1 MSPLPFPYRLREYLT
16 SQRFMWIL
24 TITFGLVLALY
35 FLFVTMFFNPFED
48 ELDDIAA
55 VVPREVNY
63 FVRWKGAG
71 DCFDS
76 FPMPS
81 IWSEFEDSK
90 AYTELDT
97 AGVLTDWSQTLGV
110 SKILAEF
117 EKFGGKVPVGLSLEG
132 DLLRE
137 VAVAGRG
144 QLALD
149 SNFDGMLMFRV
160 SFKVKAGVSMLG
172 FDFVRNK
179 LPSALGIESLGGN
192 RYRLP
197 EFPPFG
203 FQDAYLSRVRDVLI
217 LSSREEW
224 LDQAR
229 QLSIRAGEDSLSQ
242 SSVFSDNVQAH
253 LASGDQPI
261 EIFMRGEAV
270 REILG
275 SMPDKKEG
283 GFLSKA
289 IGSFVSTDMLRYLAG
304 YWLPGQRFEGRFS
317 GDTDLEVLGSFGR
330 TWAESGRM
338 GTKVLKGYAGMVPA
352 ESFLFAAISGDP
364 GRVAVQFEQ
373 ALDVETR
380 RLLDEIVISSGKY
393 QGMADMLGDIGSA
406 LRGGI
411 ALALR
416 RNDFPA
422 SDLDVEHDDS
432 PMPLFVCMGKL
443 RDRDKY
449 LDIVEFFKNNF
460 HRFAEG
466 SGEPKLT
473 KVPLAGGTEGLSFVS
488 PAIPG
493 TGEFVILEIPSKR
506 MVFFSNSFNYLREV
520 AQIVFLDDADPR
532 AKGRKLSLTDGFKGT
547 LAAADSGSNLFLYF
561 QPAMAYSWFDKLAA
575 ASARFA
581 FQDEM
586 DNGQFRAWRPEEK
599 SRLRGELFP
608 GIRRLRPAQA
618 QQLDDAVDQALFV
631 RADSQWQ
638 QRRAELTGQARAG
651 MLTFRPLGW
660 VGVSLE
666 MGRRHSSLIITG
678 ELDLD

>member
-1 MSPLPFPYRLREYLT
+1 M
-16 SQRFMWIL
+16 
-24 TITFGLVLALY
+24 
-35 FLFVTMFFNPFED
+35 
-48 ELDDIAA
+48 
-55 VVPREVNY
+55 
-63 FVRWKGAG
+63 
-71 DCFDS
+71 
-76 FPMPS
+76 
-81 IWSEFEDSK
+81 
-90 AYTELDT
+90 
-97 AGVLTDWSQTLGV
+97 
-110 SKILAEF
+110 
-117 EKFGGKVPVGLSLEG
+117 
-132 DLLRE
+132 
-137 VAVAGRG
+137 
-144 QLALD
+144 
-149 SNFDGMLMFRV
+149 
-160 SFKVKAGVSMLG
+160 
-172 FDFVRNK
+172 
-179 LPSALGIESLGGN
+179 
-192 RYRLP
+192 
-197 EFPPFG
+197 
-203 FQDAYLSRVRDVLI
+203 LI

-432 PMPLFVCMGKL
+432 PF
-443 RDRDKY
+443 
-449 LDIVEFFKNNF
+449 
-460 HRFAEG
+460 
-466 SGEPKLT
+466 
-473 KVPLAGGTEGLSFVS
+473 
-488 PAIPG
+488 
-493 TGEFVILEIPSKR
+493 
-506 MVFFSNSFNYLREV
+506 
-520 AQIVFLDDADPR
+520 
-532 AKGRKLSLTDGFKGT
+532 
-547 LAAADSGSNLFLYF
+547 
-561 QPAMAYSWFDKLAA
+561 
-575 ASARFA
+575 
-581 FQDEM
+581 
-586 DNGQFRAWRPEEK
+586 
-599 SRLRGELFP
+599 
-608 GIRRLRPAQA
+608 
-618 QQLDDAVDQALFV
+618 
-631 RADSQWQ
+631 
-638 QRRAELTGQARAG
+638 
-651 MLTFRPLGW
+651 
-660 VGVSLE
+660 
-666 MGRRHSSLIITG
+666 
-678 ELDLD
+678 